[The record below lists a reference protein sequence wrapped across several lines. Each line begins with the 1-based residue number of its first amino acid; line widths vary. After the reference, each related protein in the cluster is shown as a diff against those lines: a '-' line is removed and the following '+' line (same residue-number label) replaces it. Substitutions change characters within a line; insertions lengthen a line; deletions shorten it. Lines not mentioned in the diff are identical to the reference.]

1 MDHDSGR
8 SKGYGF
14 VSMGSSSHAAAAV
27 SALDNY
33 QFPGAMKP
41 MSVKVADNNR
51 QAGARP
57 GFPGIAPVS
66 GGAML
71 FCMEIIQLFHVMER
85 FLGFATAFCRTAHA
99 SE

>member
-14 VSMGSSSHAAAAV
+14 VSMGSASYANAAV
-27 SALDNY
+27 TALDNY

-57 GFPGIAPVS
+57 AGFPGLIHDRLTSFIVC
-66 GGAML
+66 G
-71 FCMEIIQLFHVMER
+71 V
-85 FLGFATAFCRTAHA
+85 LGMHCT
-99 SE
+99 S